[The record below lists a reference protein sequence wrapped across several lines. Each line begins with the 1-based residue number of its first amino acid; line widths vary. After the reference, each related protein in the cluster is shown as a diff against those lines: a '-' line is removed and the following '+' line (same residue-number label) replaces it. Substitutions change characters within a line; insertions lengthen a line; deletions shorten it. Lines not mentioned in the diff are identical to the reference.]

1 MRKREKAEFN
11 VLKRIEEERIKR
23 QWTEYTLAKNSGIP
37 QSTISTWNRKQLEP
51 SIASI
56 EKICSGLGLSLA
68 QFFSDDSVE
77 GFLSS
82 EQSELLNL
90 WLELTKE
97 QRQAVIS
104 LLRAMLGRR

>member
-77 GFLSS
+77 GFLSP

-97 QRQAVIS
+97 QRQAVIA
-104 LLRAMLGRR
+104 LLRAMQDRR